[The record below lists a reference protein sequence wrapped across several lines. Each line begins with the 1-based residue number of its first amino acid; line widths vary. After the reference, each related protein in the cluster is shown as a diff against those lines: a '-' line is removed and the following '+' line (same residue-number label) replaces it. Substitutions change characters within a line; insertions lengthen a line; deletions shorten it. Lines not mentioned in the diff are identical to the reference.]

1 MPTYYLNPAVI
12 LLSDLDFKKVDLEPG
27 TGQFVNSDFL
37 IQDFGS
43 MSNLSISV
51 DRTVVDGR
59 VVYYTDANNTLIYP
73 DGSKFFSSDTASL
86 PSFVSMN
93 DLNGKFHPDFTNLD
107 GNGDRV
113 VDSPEDLLRGAIFT
127 VIVEQVFVGVNTSQ
141 INFTTQ
147 IARGSSLFFD
157 VDSTQNIV
165 ADILTKTE
173 SEFNREVVGGAE
185 VSYWNGFTAENTVPQ
200 ELSYVPFQ
208 DGDKLYTAYSLS
220 LTFEPGT
227 YSAQSSGLNLDLSAV
242 APILPFASK
251 TVNTSF
257 VLGWYLNYSGN
268 NGAIDNMG
276 GPLQNMTLRAYR
288 VDENG
293 AVATKALMPPLVS
306 DDRGRTLIP
315 PSWQ

>member
-1 MPTYYLNPAVI
+1 
-12 LLSDLDFKKVDLEPG
+12 
-27 TGQFVNSDFL
+27 
-37 IQDFGS
+37 
-43 MSNLSISV
+43 
-51 DRTVVDGR
+51 
-59 VVYYTDANNTLIYP
+59 
-73 DGSKFFSSDTASL
+73 
-86 PSFVSMN
+86 MN

-288 VDENG
+288 VD
-293 AVATKALMPPLVS
+293 
-306 DDRGRTLIP
+306 
-315 PSWQ
+315 